1 MVHKE
6 RIKITKK
13 GLHKISIHKA
23 GGAFETAFNKF
34 KSEGNVYPSRN
45 EKEFWEEVMNEASDL
60 KQKFEAGEMNYD
72 ELKDALE
79 NLAQNMLD
87 DDSSEPEATVFY
99 DDSDEPHVIS
109 EYTDDTEGDFDAKW
123 HDSGGYRGYYV
134 VTSKKWKNVH
144 TDTALSYSEDEA
156 ELKNFDDELQAEL
169 KNRSVSFA
177 RVFSRTSNVFSTS
190 YDFFVKKD
198 DVPVVKGIVNTLAKQ
213 HRDPER
219 FTSTALTGADPSE
232 QTSEDKLFVAGAKR
246 IMGGE
251 SSEKVMK
258 DIMKKKKEES

>member
-13 GLHKISIHKA
+13 GLHKISIHKS

-45 EKEFWEEVMNEASDL
+45 QDAFWKEVMENASDL
-60 KQKFEAGEMNYD
+60 KKQFDDKEITEE
-72 ELKDALE
+72 ELRDKLE
-79 NLAQNMLD
+79 DLAQGMLD

-109 EYTDDTEGDFDAKW
+109 EYTDDTEGDFDVKW
-123 HDSGGYRGYYV
+123 HSSDAWRGWYEV
-134 VTSKKWKNVH
+134 SSKKWKNIH
-144 TDTALSYSEDEA
+144 TDTALSYSEDES
-156 ELKNFDDELQAEL
+156 ELKEFDEKLQSEL
-169 KNRSVSFA
+169 KGRSIPFA

-198 DVPVVKGIVNTLAKQ
+198 DVPKVEHLVKTLAEK

-232 QTSEDKLFVAGAKR
+232 QTPEDKLFVAGAKR

-251 SSEKVMK
+251 SATTVMK
-258 DIMKKKKEES
+258 DIIKKKKEE